1 MKTKELI
8 EKYQELNRYN
18 QVFRKWVNKY
28 TKDIIESE
36 RGRQY
41 LNEIDEIESEIAQ
54 LEAEPSKTEP
64 AEYAIKGISNGGI
77 EVVKHPAQRT
87 EERKTIGEI
96 LKKNNLTVDLVHNKA
111 MTDRVYKA
119 MEEFASLRQIEASK
133 EPTIAYNIGTQWID
147 KAEGKEPTK
156 GADYET
162 LFIKQFYNCEASIN
176 GKFIPAVTK
185 DRFIQAME
193 EFASQSHREITQ
205 KPVNLGEELIN
216 FLYERDHNEELSKRN
231 NKAAVEYY
239 LKHRDDNIEKLP
251 CGETGCIN
259 PHERLYRGC
268 DICKYKKK
276 A

>member
-96 LKKNNLTVDLVHNKA
+96 LKKKA
-111 MTDRVYKA
+111 
-119 MEEFASLRQIEASK
+119 
-133 EPTIAYNIGTQWID
+133 
-147 KAEGKEPTK
+147 
-156 GADYET
+156 
-162 LFIKQFYNCEASIN
+162 
-176 GKFIPAVTK
+176 
-185 DRFIQAME
+185 
-193 EFASQSHREITQ
+193 
-205 KPVNLGEELIN
+205 
-216 FLYERDHNEELSKRN
+216 
-231 NKAAVEYY
+231 
-239 LKHRDDNIEKLP
+239 
-251 CGETGCIN
+251 
-259 PHERLYRGC
+259 
-268 DICKYKKK
+268 
-276 A
+276 